1 MGVLM
6 GAERA
11 GWRDETCLVAAETRG
26 ADCLAQ
32 ALAADALV
40 TLPGTARHNCLRR
53 CLSKRRSILTASR
66 FCVPSPLAAI
76 TSVATS
82 LGAPSVTRPAFD
94 AARARRPGT
103 IASSSSNGAPIHSFV
118 ASDAEAVSACLRFA
132 DDHRLVV
139 EPACGAALAAV
150 YTAAPALRDAA
161 SVVVVVCGGA
171 VVDVASLR
179 RMADKLGLPAW
190 S

>member
-1 MGVLM
+1 LF
-6 GAERA
+6 
-11 GWRDETCLVAAETRG
+11 
-26 ADCLAQ
+26 
-32 ALAADALV
+32 
-40 TLPGTARHNCLRR
+40 
-53 CLSKRRSILTASR
+53 LSA
-66 FCVPSPLAAI
+66 LAAI

-94 AARARRPGT
+94 AARARPPGT
-103 IASSSSNGAPIHSFV
+103 TASSSNGAPIHSFV

-150 YTAAPALRDAA
+150 YTSAPALRDAA